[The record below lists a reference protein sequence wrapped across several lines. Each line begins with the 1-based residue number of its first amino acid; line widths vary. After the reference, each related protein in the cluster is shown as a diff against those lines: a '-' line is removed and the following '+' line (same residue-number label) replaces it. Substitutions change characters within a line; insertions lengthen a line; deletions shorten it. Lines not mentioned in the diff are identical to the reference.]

1 MIVISWTASY
11 SKANANNNN
20 LIYVILLNEFYVLLK
35 GKVVCTGCDFL
46 SRKCFLYSGIL
57 AFEHDLGHSVFWR
70 IKIISQITKIVAM
83 SGIKWN
89 NIALYRRRC
98 RVEPESNFFESAFHL
113 RFAPSIEFWRF
124 SRGLSRSRISKFV
137 EIFFKKHFDK
147 NWNCD
152 DIFLNYILQ
161 KYLHYSIQ
169 IIIRMMK
176 NGRFSQIRLLESGS
190 ESSFKNEWTNKISKN
205 FWPRKKLFGCD
216 NDWLPLERRFEQ
228 KRLERSDWG
237 MHRRRSIMRFWIHL
251 RKFTK
256 RVWTWE
262 LIEEPLFCCFLFVV
276 GCQHRCR
283 SINKKQISLF
293 GLTFDLCKSV
303 VWVSRFCVSS
313 L

>member
-1 MIVISWTASY
+1 MAQSHH
-11 SKANANNNN
+11 SKTS
-20 LIYVILLNEFYVLLK
+20 E
-35 GKVVCTGCDFL
+35 
-46 SRKCFLYSGIL
+46 
-57 AFEHDLGHSVFWR
+57 
-70 IKIISQITKIVAM
+70 
-83 SGIKWN
+83 
-89 NIALYRRRC
+89 
-98 RVEPESNFFESAFHL
+98 
-113 RFAPSIEFWRF
+113 
-124 SRGLSRSRISKFV
+124 
-137 EIFFKKHFDK
+137 
-147 NWNCD
+147 
-152 DIFLNYILQ
+152 Q
-161 KYLHYSIQ
+161 K
-169 IIIRMMK
+169 
-176 NGRFSQIRLLESGS
+176 
-190 ESSFKNEWTNKISKN
+190 KISKN

-313 L
+313 LELKTPQKISKFSPKIIPQNISYRG

>member
-1 MIVISWTASY
+1 MKQYCA
-11 SKANANNNN
+11 
-20 LIYVILLNEFYVLLK
+20 
-35 GKVVCTGCDFL
+35 
-46 SRKCFLYSGIL
+46 
-57 AFEHDLGHSVFWR
+57 
-70 IKIISQITKIVAM
+70 
-83 SGIKWN
+83 
-89 NIALYRRRC
+89 YRRRC
-98 RVEPESNFFESAFHL
+98 RVEPESNFLKARFL

-124 SRGLSRSRISKFV
+124 SRGLNWSQISKFV

-152 DIFLNYILQ
+152 DIFLKLYFTKVSTLFHTNNNKNDEKTSDFLKSDYSKAAQSHHSKTSEQ
-161 KYLHYSIQ
+161 K
-169 IIIRMMK
+169 
-176 NGRFSQIRLLESGS
+176 
-190 ESSFKNEWTNKISKN
+190 KN
-205 FWPRKKLFGCD
+205 FEKFLASKKTFRVWQ
-216 NDWLPLERRFEQ
+216 WLTASGATFRA

-303 VWVSRFCVSS
+303 VWVSRLRVSS
-313 L
+313 LELKHPKKFHKISPKIVPQNISYRG